1 MPEHSKR
8 MEELAR
14 LAAPPEWTMEGKDF
28 AARAKSD
35 REANPAITRELKRR
49 HQTAVAAIVATM
61 QNGAGLP
68 MDRELRY
75 FIAEYNNRLMEYGM
89 HHLPSSFSVAEAFVE
104 FIPAYAYFALRH
116 EADHLMGF
124 SDFLDFATSSDAGDS
139 IAAPMLLQPGVI
151 YSYNN
156 LEPVGD
162 LTFSFD
168 GGKQFSFA
176 GVSMVRHGQEV
187 SLLLLGGVES
197 DLAAESEGVRSRVR
211 AAHPVGE
218 QWRIP
223 AKPLEEHHAEPL
235 LESDRYWKH
244 DLLLRLDLSTK
255 TEQARYVLQDWGG
268 SFFVQTDDAAVLSE
282 CEDSDAILAAGLEA
296 VERCAVLFEVA
307 KTCLLLPEYFRFRV
321 KIARE
326 ERRPTAL
333 ATDKRKLSNSLK
345 LKKTPV
351 DQRIF
356 YRRVTSIEIQKPT
369 NAPLHRSY
377 TPPSFK
383 VEVDGFWRRLGP
395 EQVGHDRD
403 GQPVQGRTWVKEHS
417 RWRDR
422 PKRPK
427 VVLVKSSVR
436 AARALAAAA
445 AIEAQEKCT
454 SSACMEPPP
463 DVKPAHTEYQKAG
476 YIYVMSSPALER
488 DIFKIGR
495 TNADPRRRA
504 EDLSKA
510 TGVPVQ
516 YLVVEDWWVADSG
529 RVETLIH
536 EALKEYRLT
545 DRREFFRAPY
555 KEIRNVIAHVI
566 DGLGK

>member
-1 MPEHSKR
+1 
-8 MEELAR
+8 
-14 LAAPPEWTMEGKDF
+14 
-28 AARAKSD
+28 
-35 REANPAITRELKRR
+35 
-49 HQTAVAAIVATM
+49 
-61 QNGAGLP
+61 
-68 MDRELRY
+68 
-75 FIAEYNNRLMEYGM
+75 
-89 HHLPSSFSVAEAFVE
+89 
-104 FIPAYAYFALRH
+104 
-116 EADHLMGF
+116 MGF
-124 SDFLDFATSSDAGDS
+124 SDFLDFATSSDAGDPL
-139 IAAPMLLQPGVI
+139 AAAMLLQPGVI

-156 LEPVGD
+156 MEAVGD

-187 SLLLLGGVES
+187 SFLLLGGVES
-197 DLAAESEGVRSRVR
+197 DLTAETESIRNSVRKTT
-211 AAHPVGE
+211 PVGE
-218 QWRIP
+218 RWRIP
-223 AKPLEEHHAEPL
+223 TRPLEEHRAEPL
-235 LESDRYWKH
+235 LGSDRYWKH
-244 DLLLRLDLSTK
+244 DLLLRLDLSTR

-282 CEDSDAILAAGLEA
+282 CKNSDAILAAGLEA

-307 KTCLLLPEYFRFRV
+307 KTCLLLPEYYRFKI

-326 ERRPTAL
+326 ERRPTGL
-333 ATDKRKLSNSLK
+333 TTNKRKLSSSLK
-345 LKKTPV
+345 LEKTPV
-351 DQRIF
+351 DQRVF
-356 YRRVTSIEIQKPT
+356 YRRVSAIEVQSPAS
-369 NAPLHRSY
+369 APIHRSY
-377 TPPSFK
+377 TPPTFK

-395 EQVGHDRD
+395 EQVGHDKD
-403 GQPVQGRTWVKEHS
+403 GHPVQGRTWVKGHL

-422 PKRPK
+422 PERPK

-445 AIEAQEKCT
+445 AIEAEQKRCSPAGAER
-454 SSACMEPPP
+454 SSEL
-463 DVKPAHTEYQKAG
+463 KPADADTQKAG

-516 YLVVEDWWVADSG
+516 YLVVEDWWVIDCVRA
-529 RVETLIH
+529 EMLIH
-536 EALKEYRLT
+536 ESLKEYRLT

-555 KEIRNVIAHVI
+555 KVIRNAIEHVI
-566 DGLGK
+566 DGLRA